1 MPEQP
6 CLGERVHAVHH
17 RKREPVRDDHPPRR
31 VPEPAMAAAV
41 RALSLGPTG
50 HRSGPPQA
58 LTARHR
64 GDLRPVPRE
73 HRRIGDRCRDRR
85 EAGVIQPPNRHPL
98 PRSRSRVASRT
109 LTVSPHHS
117 TASLRDRPSRSVNSR
132 SASPARFSVSIT
144 AWSRSP
150 IATMT
155 RSARSIT
162 RRTRSSR
169 SRRRFSA
176 IPRRTPRLLLD
187 RLLTHLVLTRVDM
200 DSDSHLRHFP
210 GPRAIT
216 EPQKP
221 SNPLPR
227 PSQSSRSEP
236 DAPAVTDTPLRP
248 PKFPR
253 PTKCHTPLASSD
265 PRVFRLC
272 ETTVS
277 PQSPGAFYG
286 RP

>member
-1 MPEQP
+1 MITRPGAYQNRP
-6 CLGERVHAVHH
+6 WPPPSVRSRSDRPATAPVHH
-17 RKREPVRDDHPPRR
+17 RHSLPGTVATFARYRVSTAESAIAAATAVRPASSSRRTGTRSPAPGRRQPRR
-31 VPEPAMAAAV
+31 TVAA
-41 RALSLGPTG
+41 L
-50 HRSGPPQA
+50 
-58 LTARHR
+58 
-64 GDLRPVPRE
+64 LR
-73 HRRIGDRCRDRR
+73 
-85 EAGVIQPPNRHPL
+85 
-98 PRSRSRVASRT
+98 RSRVASRT